1 MMTKILVIEDEET
14 IRKNILELLEEEDFE
29 VISSDNGADGIQI
42 AQEQV
47 PDLIL
52 CDVMMPELDGYEV
65 LKQVR
70 QYPLTATIPFI
81 FLTALSDKAH
91 LRQGMELGADDY
103 LTKPCLPD
111 ELLRA
116 IATRL
121 EKQAAINKQS
131 EQKMNE
137 LRSSISGSLP
147 HELKTPLSG
156 ILLLSDL
163 MLLEF
168 DCLKPSKIR
177 RMLERIQIY
186 VKRLDRLVENFLLST
201 KLQLI
206 YQDAEAVKALK
217 SCQTDSVKI
226 IITEQSIEKS
236 RQFGREADLQLELE
250 DANIKI
256 AESDFIKIIA
266 ELLDNSCKFSKA
278 HTPIKITSRVEDNTF
293 VLDVS
298 DRGRGMSAEQIAN
311 IGAYI
316 QFDRKLYEQQGSG
329 LGLVIAKRLAEI
341 YAGRLTIES
350 IPDQQ
355 TTVRVDLPA
364 VLNS

>member
-1 MMTKILVIEDEET
+1 MMKKILVIEDEKT
-14 IRKNILELLEEEDFE
+14 ILRNILELLQEEDFE
-29 VISSDNGADGIQI
+29 VISSDNGADGIQM
-42 AQEQV
+42 AKEQV

-52 CDVMMPELDGYEV
+52 CDVMMPGLDGYEV

-103 LTKPCLPD
+103 LTKPCMPD

-121 EKQAAINKQS
+121 EKQAAIHKQS
-131 EQKMNE
+131 EQKMHE
-137 LRSSISGSLP
+137 LRSSISSSLP
-147 HELKTPLSG
+147 HEFKTPLSG

-163 MLLEF
+163 MLLEI
-168 DCLKPSKIR
+168 DCLQPSKMR
-177 RMLERIQIY
+177 KMLERIQIY
-186 VKRLDRLVENFLLST
+186 VKKIDRLVENFFLAT

-206 YQDAEAVKALK
+206 YKDSEQVNALQ
-217 SCQTDSVKI
+217 SCRTDSAKI
-226 IITEQSIEKS
+226 IIAQAIEKA
-236 RQFGREADLQLELE
+236 RQFQREADLQLELE
-250 DANIKI
+250 DANIKM
-256 AESDFIKIIA
+256 AESDFIKIIQ
-266 ELLDNSCKFSKA
+266 ELLDNACKFSHA
-278 HTPIKITSRVEDNTF
+278 RTPIKITSRVEDNTF

-298 DRGRGMSAEQIAN
+298 NKGRGMSAEQIAS

-316 QFDRKLYEQQGSG
+316 QFERKLYEQQGSG
-329 LGLVIAKRLAEI
+329 LGLVITKRLAEL
-341 YAGRLTIES
+341 YAGKLAIES
-350 IPDQQ
+350 IPGQQ
-355 TTVRVDLPA
+355 TTVRVNLPA